1 MPYGDTLFSR
11 ATRDD
16 AARVAEL
23 RSAAIALAVDVGPS
37 SLAAVRADP
46 NLAVRRRPTYDVSFL
61 GIGSA
66 VKPFGDAN
74 VRRALALALDR
85 GAIVQTVYGGEARA
99 AAQLV
104 PPGLLGDDDTIAAL
118 SKYDV

>member
-61 GIGSA
+61 GIGAA
-66 VKPFGDAN
+66 VEPFGNAD
-74 VRRALALALDR
+74 VRRAVALGLER
-85 GAIVQTVYGGEARA
+85 GG
-99 AAQLV
+99 LV
-104 PPGLLGDDDTIAAL
+104 PTVFRGGGRAGAHSVSTRLVRGDETI
-118 SKYDV
+118 SRISH